1 LFFNLLVG
9 LAYDLEGLAA
19 VARQLG
25 KENYMSIIEVKNLH
39 KDFMVAKRE
48 TGVLGSVRSL
58 FKRQFIKK
66 EAVKDISFSI
76 KKGEMVG
83 YIGPNG
89 AGKSTTIKMLTG
101 ILVPSSGSITVNGI
115 VPYEERQKNAQN
127 IGVVFGQRTQLWWDL
142 PTVESFELLKAI
154 YQVSNERYKQ
164 NMDIFQEILGLDE
177 FLNTPVRQL
186 SLGQRMRADIAAS
199 LLHDPQILFL
209 DEPTIGLDVVAKEK
223 MRTFIQEINRE
234 RQVTVILT
242 THDMEDIEKLCNR
255 MILIDHGQKV
265 YDGEI
270 ASVKERF
277 GKVRTLVVDVE
288 NGDAQFNIAGAE
300 VFKQES
306 NRIWLRFN
314 RDEISASELIVRI
327 TQNHNIKDLTVE
339 EPAIESIISRIYQEG
354 FEQEVVT
361 V

>member
-1 LFFNLLVG
+1 
-9 LAYDLEGLAA
+9 
-19 VARQLG
+19 
-25 KENYMSIIEVKNLH
+25 MPIIEVDNLQ
-39 KDFMVAKRE
+39 KEFKVAKRQ
-48 TGVLGSVRSL
+48 TGMLGAIKSIV
-58 FKRQFIKK
+58 KREYITK
-66 EAVKDISFSI
+66 EAVKGVSFSI
-76 KKGEMVG
+76 DKGEMIG

-101 ILVPSSGSITVNGI
+101 ILVPSGGKLMVNGI
-115 VPYEERQKNAQN
+115 VPYEKRQENAKN

-142 PTVESFELLKAI
+142 PTIESFELLKAI
-154 YQVSNERYKQ
+154 YQVSDQRYKK

-199 LLHDPQILFL
+199 LLHDPEILFL

-223 MRTFIQEINRE
+223 MRTFIEEINRE

-242 THDMEDIEKLCNR
+242 THDMEDIEKLCKR

-270 ASVKERF
+270 ATVKNRF
-277 GKVRTLVVDVE
+277 GKMRTLVVDIE
-288 NGDAQFNIAGAE
+288 QNGHEFSIAGGE
-300 VFKQES
+300 LIKQEG
-306 NRIWLRFN
+306 NRKWIRFN
-314 RDEISASELIVRI
+314 RDEISASQLISQISANYNI
-327 TQNHNIKDLTVE
+327 TDLTVE

-354 FEQEVVT
+354 LVVEGA
-361 V
+361 